1 VRDSNPSRARGRED
15 GAAAVEF
22 ALLVVPLL
30 LLVLAVISYGYM
42 LSFRQS
48 ISQAAAE
55 AARAAALAPADADR
69 EAIARRTVQEVLG
82 VACGSAYLS
91 CTFPAQTCGVE
102 CVGVQLTY
110 LYEDDPSKPVFPG
123 AGIAIP
129 DRLAYVAV
137 SGTE

>member
-1 VRDSNPSRARGRED
+1 MRNRIPSRARDRED

-30 LLVLAVISYGYM
+30 LLVLAAISYGYM

-55 AARAAALAPADADR
+55 AARAAALAPASADR

-82 VACGSAYLS
+82 VACGSAYLQ
-91 CTFPAQTCGVE
+91 CTFPAQSCGVE

-129 DRLAYVAV
+129 DRLSHTAV